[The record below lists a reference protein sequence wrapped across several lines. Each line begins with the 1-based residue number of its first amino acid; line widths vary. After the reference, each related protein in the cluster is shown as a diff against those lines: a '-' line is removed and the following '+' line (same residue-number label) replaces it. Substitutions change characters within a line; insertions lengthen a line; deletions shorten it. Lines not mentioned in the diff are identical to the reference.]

1 MIHWI
6 LFLGNLLLCLAV
18 LLTPLRFLTRTN
30 RRRHRIALL
39 FVFVAFAGICAW
51 FGWHTES
58 SVTNPFL
65 WLNSALLLYILF
77 GFTDSI
83 PKKLLVFLSSIA
95 LNMAAGMICL
105 PIERMVYPA
114 STEAY
119 YAIMLPCNVLAYL
132 LIVTLFSAL
141 IKANPTNLHVPNAS
155 VWLIIYLAGQC
166 IVYAC
171 LFTSKITTGL
181 TDRWAHTA
189 YPTDKV
195 HTVIWVLFLVISLFG
210 DVAVYLFIAQTEKN
224 QREQNRLSI
233 LTLQQQLGAE
243 TASAMQEE
251 HNRAVALVQKL
262 QTQVS
267 AYRREND
274 ELPPAQISALFQ
286 ALSAELLPQTL
297 YTKNAFVNAVLY
309 TELKDLELP
318 KAEILIRLPEEV
330 ENFPKYD
337 LCRVLSNL
345 LRNAR
350 RALEKTAVDQRF
362 LFVECFQADGYLFIK
377 TVNPC
382 VSEAES
388 GAQRKGLGLGICR
401 DIAKAHGGT
410 FSCRCD
416 ENTFQVLFTARLK
429 EESACNSL

>member
-6 LFLGNLLLCLAV
+6 LFFGNLLLCFAV
-18 LLTPLRFLTRTN
+18 VLTPLRFLTCTN
-30 RRRHRIALL
+30 RKRRRIALAL
-39 FVFVAFAGICAW
+39 ITIAFVAICAW
-51 FGWHTES
+51 FGWHTD
-58 SVTNPFL
+58 
-65 WLNSALLLYILF
+65 NSAEKPFYFLNIALFLYILF
-77 GFTDSI
+77 GFSDSI
-83 PKKLLVFLSSIA
+83 PKKLLVFLSTIA
-95 LNMAAGMICL
+95 LNTAGSILCHFAEPL
-105 PIERMVYPA
+105 VYNV

-119 YAIMLPCNVLAYL
+119 YAFILPFNAVAYL
-132 LIVTLFSAL
+132 FVFTLFSAL
-141 IKANPTNLHVPNAS
+141 VKSNLTSLQIPKSA
-155 VWLIIYLAGQC
+155 VWLITFFAGQC
-166 IVYAC
+166 IIYVGLLTYN
-171 LFTSKITTGL
+171 LSPELTKRLEHTSYMTENL
-181 TDRWAHTA
+181 SVLLWL
-189 YPTDKV
+189 
-195 HTVIWVLFLVISLFG
+195 LFLTVSLFG

-224 QREQNRLSI
+224 QREQNRLSV
-233 LTLQQQLGAE
+233 LSLQQKLGAE
-243 TASAMQEE
+243 TAAAMQEE

-286 ALSAELLPQTL
+286 ALSTELLPKTL

-429 EESACNSL
+429 EESACSSL